1 MSKGNLMNSYKR
13 YPVTFVK
20 GEGIYLYDE
29 NNEKYIDFVSG
40 VAVNALGQIGR
51 AHV

>member
-13 YPVTFVK
+13 YPVIFVK

-29 NNEKYIDFVSG
+29 NNEK
-40 VAVNALGQIGR
+40 
-51 AHV
+51 